1 MKGDYLWKDKE
12 KAEAEATSSDSEIH
26 PYDDCLP
33 NISQDVIDKL
43 MMSDDE
49 HDENLEG
56 F

>member
-1 MKGDYLWKDKE
+1 MDNHYLWKDE
-12 KAEAEATSSDSEIH
+12 EDAEAEAKPSDLECDPH
-26 PYDDCLP
+26 NDCLT

-49 HDENLEG
+49 HNEDFEG